1 LGYAETSDAGVA
13 IALWTAYSLF
23 GASFLCL
30 LGSLSLRFFRY
41 RKERK
46 QKKLEVIWRPVLYA
60 VISGEVPT
68 DLPKLHQRDI
78 PSFGVIWLSLYQRVR
93 GDSAQSLLDLLTS
106 LSIPNALLK
115 LLQSRSTDNKLMALM
130 LMTALKDERALPYA
144 RTLLDH
150 SYDLLSHT
158 AAKMLMVKSPETA
171 IPMVLSRLTQQ
182 NWPLHKIN
190 SLLDTV
196 PSEILLLDYLS
207 QAVATAPQSHIP
219 LLLDITHT
227 QAEREFGAISRNAL
241 ARFPDDT
248 DIIVTILGLTIS
260 PHFTP
265 LARMACQHQDANV
278 RRAGIQAIAKLSLE
292 DEQPVL
298 EQALHDSDWL
308 TQRCAATA
316 LMSLPTMNSAKAQTL
331 LNSLHE
337 ETAKSH
343 LLEAMYHKGWLLPD
357 NWQATEAV

>member
-1 LGYAETSDAGVA
+1 MGYVETSNAGVA
-13 IALWTAYSLF
+13 VALWTAYGLF

-30 LGSLSLRFFRY
+30 LGSLALRFLRY

-46 QKKLEVIWRPVLYA
+46 QKQLEVIWRPIIYA
-60 VISGEVPT
+60 VISGEVPS
-68 DLPKLHQRDI
+68 DLPKLKLGDI

-106 LSIPNALLK
+106 LSIPQALPK
-115 LLQSRSTDNKLMALM
+115 LLQSRSTDNKLIALM

-144 RTLLDH
+144 KAMLDH

-196 PSEILLLDYLS
+196 PSEIRLLDFIN
-207 QAVATAPQSHIP
+207 QAIATAPQKHIP
-219 LLLDITHT
+219 LLLNISHA
-227 QAEREFGAISRNAL
+227 QVEREFGAISRDAL

-248 DIIVTILGLTIS
+248 DIIVTVLSLTIS

-278 RRAGIQAIAKLSLE
+278 RRAGIQAIAKLSPE

-298 EQALHDSDWL
+298 EQALHDHDWL
-308 TQRCAATA
+308 TQHCAANA
-316 LMSLPTMNSAKAQTL
+316 LMSLPTMNSNKAQTL
-331 LNSLHE
+331 LNSLRE
-337 ETAKSH
+337 ETAKAH
-343 LLEAMYHKGWLLPD
+343 LLEAMYHKGWLQPD